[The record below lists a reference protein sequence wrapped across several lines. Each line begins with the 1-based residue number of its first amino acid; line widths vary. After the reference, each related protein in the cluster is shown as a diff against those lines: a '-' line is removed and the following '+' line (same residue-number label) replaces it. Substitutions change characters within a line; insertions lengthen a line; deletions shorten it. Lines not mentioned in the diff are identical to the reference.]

1 MSQVVSWWK
10 YNPIIQKPTT
20 LDPVKPWAWYWYYG
34 PDPASGCSYGQY
46 HDDTHDFDMVTAKKK
61 IVYSPA
67 SGKPMTFISDVSYDE
82 IQDKMSKSTGGLH
95 SKAVCAECQNDLVS
109 DYDLRSLAT
118 FYCCACG
125 NEVSSDCVTTAN
137 LIREKKTMRKERLD
151 ALKRKVKANIVRQ
164 NKEDDFAKARRK
176 LREDRRKV
184 KAEEEKAAEDDEL
197 ISLDTVMEAVD
208 EEQRKAEECES
219 CEAEGDDDL
228 ISLDTIMEAME
239 EEEEEVVVSEEDEFL
254 DEASEEGEEILED
267 KKEEGDDEYLDL
279 DMVLSMINRKKR
291 MQRKVKAEDE
301 VKVEEKVEVKEEK
314 KPEVK
319 VEVKEE
325 KKPEE
330 AKEGDKEPNLL
341 SEENPIPAS
350 TESIPAADMEA
361 MKFEPLASFES
372 LASVNKEQID
382 MTLYNEDSENPVWN
396 VTVAGVPTAKIQLK
410 NQMHSEEIRA
420 VFCSDDYAK
429 DLMVHCEKTGF
440 VQTMNKV
447 KADFWSNFT
456 SNKKVAERFQKE
468 AAASFGLERKRLL
481 ATFKQDFRTCM
492 NIVSAGMSKN
502 FYPDMGNPIKEHLF
516 TNLRTVGLPE
526 QTAIS
531 VVEKSFAEGAA
542 PYFDA
547 LFEKSEEYMNL
558 TSDARKEIAAAIS
571 HGKALE
577 HTSDFAIEDA
587 APATLNERLAQAS
600 AVAKLST
607 SGLRVDQELVLD
619 TNDYK
624 SQLKSAW
631 RR

>member
-1 MSQVVSWWK
+1 
-10 YNPIIQKPTT
+10 
-20 LDPVKPWAWYWYYG
+20 
-34 PDPASGCSYGQY
+34 
-46 HDDTHDFDMVTAKKK
+46 
-61 IVYSPA
+61 
-67 SGKPMTFISDVSYDE
+67 
-82 IQDKMSKSTGGLH
+82 
-95 SKAVCAECQNDLVS
+95 
-109 DYDLRSLAT
+109 
-118 FYCCACG
+118 
-125 NEVSSDCVTTAN
+125 
-137 LIREKKTMRKERLD
+137 
-151 ALKRKVKANIVRQ
+151 
-164 NKEDDFAKARRK
+164 
-176 LREDRRKV
+176 
-184 KAEEEKAAEDDEL
+184 
-197 ISLDTVMEAVD
+197 MEAVD

-219 CEAEGDDDL
+219 CEAAEDDDDL

-239 EEEEEVVVSEEDEFL
+239 EEEEEVVVSEEDDEVL
-254 DEASEEGEEILED
+254 DETSDEGEEILED
-267 KKEEGDDEYLDL
+267 KKEDDDEYLDL

-301 VKVEEKVEVKEEK
+301 VKVEVKEEEK

-319 VEVKEE
+319 LEVKEE
-325 KKPEE
+325 DKKPEE
-330 AKEGDKEPNLL
+330 VATEGDKEPNLL
-341 SEENPIPAS
+341 SEENPLPAS

-382 MTLYNEDSENPVWN
+382 MTLYNEDSENPIWN

-447 KADFWSNFT
+447 KADFWSNYT

-577 HTSDFAIEDA
+577 HTPDFAIENA

-607 SGLRVDQELVLD
+607 SGLRVDQELVID